1 MSKVALVIG
10 LASILSFPAFAEDQV
25 LDGTYTLVS
34 STRKILESGQVVDT
48 YGKQPTGYINYGRDG
63 RMLVVIV
70 SDNKDRPAPDSV
82 AAITDEQRAN
92 LFRTMVAY
100 GGTYKFDG
108 HSVEHH
114 IDISWNQ
121 AWTGTTQIRDIQ
133 KVDDKLIYTSRPAPF
148 AGDGKMSVVTLVWRK
163 IP

>member
-10 LASILSFPAFAEDQV
+10 LASIFSFPAFAEDQV

-82 AAITDEQRAN
+82 EAITDEQRAD

-121 AWTGTTQIRDIQ
+121 ASTGTT
-133 KVDDKLIYTSRPAPF
+133 
-148 AGDGKMSVVTLVWRK
+148 
-163 IP
+163 